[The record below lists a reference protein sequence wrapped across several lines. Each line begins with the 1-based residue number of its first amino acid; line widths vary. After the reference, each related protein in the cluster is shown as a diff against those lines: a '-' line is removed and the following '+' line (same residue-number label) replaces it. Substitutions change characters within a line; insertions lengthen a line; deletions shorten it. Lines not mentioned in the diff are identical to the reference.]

1 MSPGTVDSLVGSGAV
16 LFAAIALV
24 GALTHAALT
33 IRAADQVDAL
43 EEQMYGSYE
52 MYEERR
58 EHHGGHVSVSEAREA
73 FADLVN
79 RAAYGGER
87 VLVSRRGKPVAAIV
101 PIADVEFIERM
112 EDELDLQAAREAL
125 ADPERGATIPW
136 DRVKAELEL

>member
-1 MSPGTVDSLVGSGAV
+1 MSRGTDP
-16 LFAAIALV
+16 
-24 GALTHAALT
+24 
-33 IRAADQVDAL
+33 VDAGDYL
-43 EEQMYGSYE
+43 MYGSYE

-125 ADPERGATIPW
+125 ADPERAASIPW
-136 DRVKAELEL
+136 EQVKAELGL